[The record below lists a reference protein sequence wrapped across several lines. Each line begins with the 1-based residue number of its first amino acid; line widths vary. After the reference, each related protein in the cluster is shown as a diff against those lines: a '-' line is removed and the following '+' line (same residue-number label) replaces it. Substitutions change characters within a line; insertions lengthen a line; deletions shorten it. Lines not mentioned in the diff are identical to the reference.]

1 MMLPSCLFNG
11 VKGSEYGKIP
21 PYIFNKYSDLELQ
34 EQIKSNLQIDTLCEE
49 VIVTYIISLTINH
62 KDIRLK
68 TRLEEL
74 SSMSPEDNLYIANLI
89 FLNSKYGL
97 EAYLKTCK
105 ETMKSTSIPN
115 TSRIDSVLETICV
128 ISDVALLD
136 TLGELRVLLYTD
148 GFEDLDSFGLN
159 NSLYKAY
166 QNLSIYDF
174 DSVKEHLNEALSNPD
189 ICDGEKSFCNMLL
202 RDIQNTNDQKNDVAW
217 SIEDIKKFLTA
228 NE

>member
-1 MMLPSCLFNG
+1 MYI
-11 VKGSEYGKIP
+11 VKGIEYIYEQFLNTDDK
-21 PYIFNKYSDLELQ
+21 DLLEH
-34 EQIKSNLQIDTLCEE
+34 
-49 VIVTYIISLTINH
+49 IISLTINH

-105 ETMKSTSIPN
+105 KTMKSTSIPH

-136 TLGELRVLLYTD
+136 TLGELRILLYTD

-202 RDIQNTNDQKNDVAW
+202 RDIQNMNDQKNDVAW